1 MNEHS
6 SIEHRETRE
15 MLGAY
20 ALDGLPDQTRA
31 SLRAHLDGCAACR
44 EELAEI
50 APLASALRLV
60 DPDALSAVPAPPA
73 DLGQRIADR
82 IAEERGL
89 TQARSRRNARHATA
103 RRPSRQV
110 LTAAAAAVL
119 VLSALAAGAALGRA
133 TGPQVTATGTA
144 PRLPVED
151 ILLRSVDRSV
161 NVDAAVVVSHTWGV
175 EAKFEASGLAA
186 GQVYRAAFRSDD
198 GRLLPAGEF
207 LGVGDK
213 ALKCNMQAALL
224 RDATTG
230 FVVTDQAG
238 RTVLTAE
245 L

>member
-1 MNEHS
+1 MSEIS
-6 SIEHRETRE
+6 GFEHREIRE

-20 ALDGLPDQTRA
+20 VLNALPEQA
-31 SLRAHLDGCAACR
+31 SAWLRAHLDGCAACR

-73 DLGQRIADR
+73 DLGQRIAAR
-82 IAEERGL
+82 IGEERVL
-89 TQARSRRNARHATA
+89 AQARARRDARRATA
-103 RRPSRQV
+103 GRRSRQV

-133 TGPQVTATGTA
+133 TGPQVTASPTA
-144 PRLPVED
+144 PPLPVED
-151 ILLRSVDRSV
+151 ILLRSADPSVD
-161 NVDAAVVVSHTWGV
+161 VDKAVVVAHTWGV
-175 EAKFEASGLAA
+175 EAKFEASGLDA

-207 LGVGDK
+207 IGVGGK

-224 RDATTG
+224 RDDATG
-230 FVVTDQAG
+230 FVVTDKDG